1 MSKSPFNIAGM
12 STNINL
18 SRLGN
23 FSFTPETMRQK
34 RSRLGVQALN
44 AQKNRGTSST
54 FGLGDLQGAVY
65 NTMGAGS
72 VQNSNS
78 QLSPGLSN
86 IPSINSSINNATN
99 QVVDQVTGSMP
110 DPSSSLTNPFGLG
123 AQNAI
128 GGTFGSLFDR
138 QNSMGSALTKRAC
151 KYKNKK

>member
-12 STNINL
+12 STGINL

-23 FSFTPETMRQK
+23 FSFTPETIRQK
-34 RSRLGVQALN
+34 RSRLGAQALN

-65 NTMGAGS
+65 NTIGAGS
-72 VQNSNS
+72 AQNSNS
-78 QLSPGLSN
+78 QLAPGSSN

-99 QVVDQVTGSMP
+99 QVVDQVAGSMP
-110 DPSSSLTNPFGLG
+110 DPSASLTNPFGLG

-128 GGTFGSLFDR
+128 GGTFGSLFNR
-138 QNSMGSALTKRAC
+138 QNSMGSALAKRAC